1 MVTRNCFLLQIA
13 VVFVEGSLLL
23 FHLNNDSYII
33 SVTLPYQKLLSV
45 VLEGARQALRE
56 CKRQFK
62 DDIWNCSI
70 SDEQNPKGVPLFLNT
85 KLPFG
90 KIASWLS
97 YQDFVVTILS
107 AISSHRMF
115 LSFFEGLCFWY
126 VINSFVFFFNL
137 SRLKKSFRSYLNC
150 NELVNFTSSY

>member
-45 VLEGARQALRE
+45 LLEDARQALRE

-90 KIASWLS
+90 KIAS
-97 YQDFVVTILS
+97 
-107 AISSHRMF
+107 
-115 LSFFEGLCFWY
+115 
-126 VINSFVFFFNL
+126 
-137 SRLKKSFRSYLNC
+137 
-150 NELVNFTSSY
+150 